1 MAASE
6 QFLETT
12 TSAALEEK
20 AKLQKHFNRF
30 DIYFFL
36 ICTIVGVDTLGQ
48 VAQNGAQGFL
58 WLLVLAVVFFV
69 PYALLTAELGA
80 AFTEEGGQYVWTR
93 MSYGRLTAAINAIF
107 YWFSNPIWIGAT
119 LALLALAAIQ
129 SYWWN
134 FSNNSIPFYAV
145 GLAYIWFSVYSA
157 ILSFG
162 IGKWIPT
169 IGAWC
174 RIIVISIFA
183 VTTIIYAFKHGLHF
197 PAADKF
203 SPTWGSFIALT
214 PLLFFNYVGFE
225 LPNAAGDEMENAQKD
240 VPFTVLRACITS
252 ILLYGLPILAII
264 SVVPP
269 SEIKGKGVSA
279 FLDAVSTVFNGV
291 YGSAANVLLDLV
303 VFGFL
308 MAVISSACTWLMGSD
323 RSQAVASY
331 DGAGPRFLG
340 QFSAKLGTP
349 VRVNFLSGVFST
361 IVFIIATRLSGSASD
376 AFNVMIGVVL
386 TFTTISYILIFP
398 TLVILRKSHPD
409 VHRPYKVPGGM
420 AGVWICAGLTT
431 FWAAFATLVALFPGF
446 LDYSPHAI
454 FSGHHI
460 LNDGDLPTNVSRLKY
475 EAISFIAIGVTI
487 VAGFI
492 FYWLGTETRESMVT
506 QPLEGNEDLALAT
519 GD

>member
-1 MAASE
+1 MATSE
-6 QFLETT
+6 QFVETT
-12 TSAALEEK
+12 TAAALEEK

-69 PYALLTAELGA
+69 PYALLTAELGS

-93 MSYGRLTAAINAIF
+93 MSYGRLVAAINAIF

-119 LALLALAAIQ
+119 LALLACAAIQ
-129 SYWWN
+129 NYWWN
-134 FSNNSIPFYAV
+134 FSNNSFPFYAV
-145 GLAYIWFSVYSA
+145 GLIYIWFSVYSA

-183 VTTIIYAFKHGLHF
+183 VTTVVYAFKHGLHF
-197 PAADKF
+197 PEASKF

-225 LPNAAGDEMENAQKD
+225 LPNAAGDEMKDAQKD

-264 SVVPP
+264 SVVAADLN
-269 SEIKGKGVSA
+269 KGKGVSA

-291 YGSAANVLLDLV
+291 YGGAANVLLDIV

-308 MAVISSACTWLMGSD
+308 MAVVSSACTWLMGSD

-331 DGAGPRFLG
+331 DGAGPRALG

-349 VRVNFLSGVFST
+349 VRVNFMSGVFST
-361 IVFIIATRLSGSASD
+361 IVFIIATRLSGSAAD

-398 TLVILRKSHPD
+398 TLIILRKSHPD
-409 VHRPYKVPGGM
+409 VNRPYKVPGGM

-431 FWAAFATLVALFPGF
+431 FWAVFATLVALFPGF

-460 LNDGDLPTNVSRLKY
+460 LNDGDLPANVSRLKY
-475 EAISFIAIGVTI
+475 ELISFIAIGVTMI
-487 VAGFI
+487 AGVI
-492 FYWLGTETRESMVT
+492 FYWLGSETRSSMVT
-506 QPLEGNEDLALAT
+506 QPLEGNEGLAPAT

>member
-1 MAASE
+1 MDRPSPRRAGSTSGRGWRTAAS
-6 QFLETT
+6 
-12 TSAALEEK
+12 
-20 AKLQKHFNRF
+20 
-30 DIYFFL
+30 
-36 ICTIVGVDTLGQ
+36 
-48 VAQNGAQGFL
+48 
-58 WLLVLAVVFFV
+58 
-69 PYALLTAELGA
+69 
-80 AFTEEGGQYVWTR
+80 
-93 MSYGRLTAAINAIF
+93 TAAINAIF

-119 LALLALAAIQ
+119 LALLACAAIQ

-134 FSNNSIPFYAV
+134 FSNNSIPYYAV
-145 GLAYIWFSVYSA
+145 GIIYIWFSVYSA

-174 RIIVISIFA
+174 RIIVISVFA
-183 VTTIIYAFKHGLHF
+183 VTTVVYAFKHGLHF
-197 PAADKF
+197 PAAGKF

-225 LPNAAGDEMENAQKD
+225 LPNAAGDEMKDAQKD

-269 SEIKGKGVSA
+269 DQIKGKGVSA

-308 MAVISSACTWLMGSD
+308 MAVVSSACTWLMGSD

-349 VRVNFLSGVFST
+349 VRVELPVRRVLDDRVRHRVGADLWQRRSG
-361 IVFIIATRLSGSASD
+361 IQRDDRRGADLHD
-376 AFNVMIGVVL
+376 HL
-386 TFTTISYILIFP
+386 L
-398 TLVILRKSHPD
+398 
-409 VHRPYKVPGGM
+409 HR
-420 AGVWICAGLTT
+420 
-431 FWAAFATLVALFPGF
+431 
-446 LDYSPHAI
+446 
-454 FSGHHI
+454 
-460 LNDGDLPTNVSRLKY
+460 DLPD
-475 EAISFIAIGVTI
+475 
-487 VAGFI
+487 AGNPASQASQ
-492 FYWLGTETRESMVT
+492 R
-506 QPLEGNEDLALAT
+506 PPALQGARRA
-519 GD
+519 